1 MEDINVVGRNIGQA
15 ATLLHQFWPT
25 KLGKF
30 PVDGAKTVT
39 GLVNKSSDIWAKVK
53 ELAKGRTGGN
63 PFCWKKTTERELLST
78 MLLDNHPNMI
88 SRYIGAFTNAE

>member
-1 MEDINVVGRNIGQA
+1 MKTNSTAAVWKAVDFASLEGINVVGRDIGQA

-30 PVDGAKTVT
+30 PVDGAKTVI

-63 PFCWKKTTERELLST
+63 PFC
-78 MLLDNHPNMI
+78 
-88 SRYIGAFTNAE
+88 